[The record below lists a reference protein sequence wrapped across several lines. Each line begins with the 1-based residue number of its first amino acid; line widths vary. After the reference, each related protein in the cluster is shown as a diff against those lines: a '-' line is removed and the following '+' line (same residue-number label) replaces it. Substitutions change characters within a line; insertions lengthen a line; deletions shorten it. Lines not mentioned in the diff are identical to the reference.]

1 MKKIAIMQ
9 PYFSPH
15 IGYFQLIDSV
25 DLFVFYDDVNF
36 IKRGWINRNYITINN
51 ELQMFTIPLKKSSQ
65 NKKIN
70 EVEVN
75 WGSKEINKLI
85 KTFYYNLKDKSI
97 AIKIIEEIA
106 KSKPLTIADIAI
118 LSVEL
123 ASKYLGLT
131 TKFERSSSLN
141 YQRYNNKVLNLVN
154 ICKLKNFTNYINA
167 EGGREIYNKQEFLQH
182 GINLE
187 FIKGLSGLS
196 ILEIIDSSDTKEKLK
211 QYECV

>member
-1 MKKIAIMQ
+1 MQ

-51 ELQMFTIPLKKSSQ
+51 ELQIFTIPLKKSSQ

-75 WGSKEINKLI
+75 WGSKEVNKLI
-85 KTFYYNLKDKSI
+85 KTFHYNLKDKPT
-97 AIKIIEEIA
+97 AIKIIEEIVQ
-106 KSKPLTIADIAI
+106 SKPLTIADMAI
-118 LSVEL
+118 LSIEL

-141 YQRYNNKVLNLVN
+141 YQKYSDKVLNLAS
-154 ICKLKNFTNYINA
+154 ICKLKNFTNYVNA

-187 FIKGLSGLS
+187 FIKSLSGPS
-196 ILEIIDSSDTKEKLK
+196 ILEIIDDNSAKGKIK
-211 QYECV
+211 QYEYC